1 MSAAGAPAPLAS
13 VLVTLVTLATLAMT
27 GCGGSSP
34 RRASAPAVPTEQ
46 AKCRIAAG
54 QENPLVTEWP
64 ASEKANLESRLRA
77 GGVAVEYSGC
87 SMRLLPQCPVKGEY
101 AWKRTT
107 IATDTLEIRDADEL
121 YAKLPLGA
129 VSLESELQ
137 RSGRIAVQTT
147 VSGQRELR
155 GFKPAELSP
164 VGACAGATHVIGA
177 LSIGTF
183 KMRSGGALAVRGGA
197 SLAGLGDA
205 GGATSS
211 EESVMREAG
220 DPAACKS
227 ATDDAPTLEC
237 ASPIQVFL
245 WPLPGAEPE
254 RGPPGTVKA
263 SFYSADAGRIWEVLA
278 GQGNVF
284 CKTPCIRFVDPA
296 LPFAMRSEA
305 HILKGGDAFV
315 EVPDLRTPA
324 GAGAV
329 EVRAHGRSQVA
340 FSGGVVMTTFGG
352 VGVGAGAALLGI
364 GLGLGDDDLTVGGA
378 ITLPLSGALLLAPG
392 IWLIVQSA
400 AKAEVTGP
408 GAPSDARRA
417 PRRGLALG
425 GTF

>member
-1 MSAAGAPAPLAS
+1 MPAPLAS
-13 VLVTLVTLATLAMT
+13 VLVTLVTLATLATT

-155 GFKPAELSP
+155 GFNPAELAKA
-164 VGACAGATHVIGA
+164 GECADATHVIRA
-177 LSIGTF
+177 LSVGTF
-183 KMRSGGALAVRGGA
+183 KMRSGGALSVRGGA
-197 SLAGLGDA
+197 SLPGLADA

-220 DPAACKS
+220 DPEACKA
-227 ATDDAPTLEC
+227 ATDEAPTLEC

-245 WPLPGAEPE
+245 WPLPGSAPE
-254 RGPPGTVKA
+254 RGPPGTVKV
-263 SFYSADAGRIWEVLA
+263 SFYSADASRSWQVLN
-278 GQGNVF
+278 GPGVL
-284 CKTPCIRFVDPA
+284 CTTPCSTFVDPA
-296 LPFAMRSEA
+296 VSFAMRSEA
-305 HILKGGDAFV
+305 SPVKGGPAFL
-315 EVPDLRTPA
+315 EVPDLRVQGGGGP
-324 GAGAV
+324 V
-329 EVRAHGRSQVA
+329 EVRAHARSLMGFA
-340 FSGGVVMTTFGG
+340 GGVVMTTFGG
-352 VGVGAGAALLGI
+352 VGVAAGAVLLP
-364 GLGLGDDDLTVGGA
+364 LGLATKDDDLTVAGA
-378 ITLPLSGALLLAPG
+378 ITLPLSTAILFVPG

-400 AKAEVTGP
+400 PSADVIGP
-408 GAPSDARRA
+408 GGRGTSGDARRA
-417 PRRGLALG
+417 PRALRRDLALG